1 MAGAQR
7 PDRVLSGKNFLAWT
21 LRSRFRRSSMGP
33 AIASLLYSS
42 MLLSLG
48 SACAPSILRTD
59 LGSAALAAHE
69 SNVAV
74 SYTHL
79 RAHETRSNL

>member
-1 MAGAQR
+1 MASSPSSLLTTAGAHR
-7 PDRVLSGKNFLAWT
+7 PDRVLSGRNCLAWI
-21 LRSRFRRSSMGP
+21 LRSRSLSASIGP

-59 LGSAALAAHE
+59 LGSAAFAARE
-69 SNVAV
+69 S
-74 SYTHL
+74 S
-79 RAHETRSNL
+79 